1 VPRIKRSNG
10 EVVTRQAC
18 AQPANAAYANSLP
31 HFSEGFLSV
40 RPFRFPLLYTAVLAA
55 GAVMGV
61 QSHANAF
68 EDPPVANAASLL
80 GAQAKGPNY
89 TVEPEVRGDGLN
101 WSFQLRTRFG
111 TFEVNGQDLLRQRIR
126 ELGALRR
133 LQAMSESDVFMTSLG
148 QAAAAPLRYGAD
160 LITDPTATL
169 QKSASGVANMFN
181 RIGAG
186 LSGGHT
192 NRDNVVGSVL
202 GIDAA
207 RRALAVKLGV
217 DPYTDF
223 EPLAAKLQEVARA
236 SALGGLS
243 MRALMMAIP
252 GGAGVVVSSSS
263 TADTVRSTLAE
274 KTAAQIVE
282 QVRGR
287 LTRLGVPTTAVE
299 GLVENRLYTPA
310 DLLLIANSLATLK
323 ARGNGAFIARAAEAA
338 SRDEAFFQRRRA
350 ELLAANA
357 KALGIGD
364 FVEIGG
370 FPFNR
375 LKDGRIIGLFPLD
388 EVAWT
393 ENVARMAN
401 GVTTAARQA
410 GYGAPVLALTGTV
423 TDPAQEELAKLG
435 WTVQRLR

>member
-1 VPRIKRSNG
+1 VR
-10 EVVTRQAC
+10 
-18 AQPANAAYANSLP
+18 
-31 HFSEGFLSV
+31 SV
-40 RPFRFPLLYTAVLAA
+40 RFLRLSMAALAV
-55 GAVMGV
+55 GV
-61 QSHANAF
+61 VLGVHGHASAF
-68 EDPPVANAASLL
+68 EDPPVANATTLL

-89 TVEPEVRGDGLN
+89 TVDPEVRNDGLI
-101 WSFQLRTRFG
+101 WSFQLHTRFG
-111 TFEVNGQDLLRQRIR
+111 NFEVNGKDLLEQRIR

-133 LQAMSESDVFMTSLG
+133 LQAMSQSEVFLESLG

-160 LITDPTATL
+160 LLDDPTGTL

-186 LSGGHT
+186 LSGGRT
-192 NRDNVVGSVL
+192 NRDHVVGSVL

-223 EPLAAKLQEVARA
+223 EPLAARLQEVARA

-252 GGAGVVVSSSS
+252 GGAGAVVSSSS
-263 TADTVRSTLAE
+263 IADTVRSTLAE
-274 KTAAQIVE
+274 KTSAQIVE

-287 LTRLGVPTTAVE
+287 LTRLGVPAAAVA
-299 GLVENRLYTPA
+299 GLVENRFYTPA
-310 DLLLIANSLATLK
+310 DLLLIANSLAILK
-323 ARGNGAFIARAAEAA
+323 VRGSGAFVARAAEAA
-338 SRDEAFFQRRRA
+338 GRDEAFFQRRRA

-357 KALGIGD
+357 GALGIGD

-370 FPFNR
+370 FPLNR
-375 LKDGRIIGLFPLD
+375 LKDGRIIALFPLD
-388 EVAWT
+388 EIAWT

-401 GVTTAARQA
+401 GVTTAATQA
-410 GYGAPVLALTGTV
+410 GFGAPVLALTGTV
-423 TDPAQEELAKLG
+423 TEPAQEELTKLG
-435 WTVQRLR
+435 WKVQRLR